1 MQEMQN
7 EAFHVV
13 CRDCAFESLEPTASE
28 ARRLADEHAS
38 DTDHTT
44 LSERIQ

>member
-1 MQEMQN
+1 MQEIQT

-13 CRDCAFESLEPTASE
+13 CRDCSFESLESEASE
-28 ARRLADEHAS
+28 ARRLAEDHAD
-38 DTDHTT
+38 DTGHTT

>member
-1 MQEMQN
+1 MQEQQN

-13 CRDCAFESLEPTASE
+13 CRDCSFESLEQEASE

-38 DTDHTT
+38 DADHTT
-44 LSERIQ
+44 LAERIQ